1 MTSAHRANMATDYQ
15 AYILGETVDQIQKG
29 RTRVGITSH
38 HQTLGSAIRHIWE
51 KTSTKSA
58 SASSFTTSIKAE
70 KGCHLLPSLQNYLIL
85 RFMCSHLFI
94 WPSQWPLVF
103 LTHKHPH
110 PYTVRHQKQSN
121 EHQSKYVSMIG
132 LLDTIQRWEKLQRNK
147 QILEFW
153 RFSLL
158 NSSLFFCHEKCP
170 VNPQNNYWANLL
182 HVQAL
187 REWTQHEAVYI
198 NNSIHFSTFEN

>member
-1 MTSAHRANMATDYQ
+1 MLCGLNSLVKNWMNLAKKWLLKSNLTANSSVAKNKKTSQMTSAHRANMATDHQ

-51 KTSTKSA
+51 KTSTKWV

-85 RFMCSHLFI
+85 CFMCSHLFI

-110 PYTVRHQKQSN
+110 PYTIRHQKQSN
-121 EHQSKYVSMIG
+121 
-132 LLDTIQRWEKLQRNK
+132 
-147 QILEFW
+147 
-153 RFSLL
+153 
-158 NSSLFFCHEKCP
+158 
-170 VNPQNNYWANLL
+170 
-182 HVQAL
+182 
-187 REWTQHEAVYI
+187 
-198 NNSIHFSTFEN
+198 